1 MNVFMSSACSP
12 VSPPPCTALL
22 QQQVRS
28 PRCPGHGS
36 ALLQGWIWPQRLLR
50 SFHPFSSPSFTVQD
64 GEKKNIQ
71 VQQKSQPPS
80 SPFATQF
87 GLQKLLRSS
96 PWGVGLTDDR
106 YWHG

>member
-64 GEKKNIQ
+64 GEKKISRCSKKASLPQ
-71 VQQKSQPPS
+71 AP
-80 SPFATQF
+80 
-87 GLQKLLRSS
+87 LQLSLVYRSS
-96 PWGVGLTDDR
+96 
-106 YWHG
+106 